1 MYEDCALVS
10 AMPPGPQPRWVT
22 AHARL
27 DAGSPGGLVFKGGA
41 VTGTGRIYLGRAWNG
56 YATVVFYGT
65 RMDSVVVPQGWQAW
79 NFNFRFQVTCVTFAE
94 VGCTGRGSV
103 TSRREGW
110 GKTFDSRGGE
120 KICGQKI
127 H

>member
-1 MYEDCALVS
+1 
-10 AMPPGPQPRWVT
+10 MPPGPQPRWVT

-65 RMDSVVVPQGWQAW
+65 RMDNVVVPLGWQAW
-79 NFNFRFQVTCVTFAE
+79 NAGNDV
-94 VGCTGRGSV
+94 
-103 TSRREGW
+103 
-110 GKTFDSRGGE
+110 
-120 KICGQKI
+120 
-127 H
+127 

>member
-41 VTGTGRIYLGRAWNG
+41 VTGTGHIYLGRAWNG

-65 RMDSVVVPQGWQAW
+65 RMDSVVVPQGVAGLE
-79 NFNFRFQVTCVTFAE
+79 F
-94 VGCTGRGSV
+94 
-103 TSRREGW
+103 
-110 GKTFDSRGGE
+110 
-120 KICGQKI
+120 
-127 H
+127 